1 MQVGS
6 QNSIV
11 RIIKINCGKK
21 VKNIKAK
28 EFQINKKIKYLKAK
42 GYLNIG
48 WSGYNKEFSG
58 FKFLEIIKFFMILYH
73 LSILI
78 NKLI

>member
-48 WSGYNKEFSG
+48 WSG
-58 FKFLEIIKFFMILYH
+58 
-73 LSILI
+73 
-78 NKLI
+78 